1 MTAPPEREL
10 AGAVWTPGVRSAIYD
25 HVFASPD
32 AEVGG
37 FLLGDVGDDGRLEIA
52 ESRPALAARRTATS
66 VTFTQ
71 EDFAEV
77 HAHIDASETALR
89 IVGWYHSHP
98 GYGIFLSGF
107 DLFIHKSFFTGLHQV
122 AHVVD
127 PIAGRE
133 GLFGWQAGEVVK
145 FVEDATQRPPL
156 QGSRL
161 DDDV

>member
-1 MTAPPEREL
+1 MAEQAEEL
-10 AGAVWTPGVRSAIYD
+10 AGAVWRAGVREAIYD

-37 FLLGDVGDDGRLEIA
+37 FLLGWVGEDARLRIA
-52 ESRPALAARRTATS
+52 ESRPAASARRTATS

-71 EDFAEV
+71 EDWADV
-77 HAHIDASETALR
+77 LAHIETLDRPHR

-98 GYGIFLSGF
+98 GYGIFLSSF
-107 DLFIHKSFFTGLHQV
+107 DLFIHQNFFASAGQV

-133 GLFGWQAGEVVK
+133 GLFGWSGGEVVK
-145 FVEDATQRPPL
+145 FVENATERPPL
-156 QGSRL
+156 GRPAP
-161 DDDV
+161 